1 MRALIES
8 IARHL
13 VEYPDRL
20 SISEVLGECTL
31 IFEVR
36 CDPRDTGKLIGKNG
50 RTVSALRT
58 LVNSAASNGGKKA
71 VVEVVA

>member
-13 VEYPDRL
+13 VEHPDRL
-20 SISEVLGECTL
+20 SISEVLGESTL

-50 RTVSALRT
+50 RTVAALRT

-71 VVEVVA
+71 VVEVVE